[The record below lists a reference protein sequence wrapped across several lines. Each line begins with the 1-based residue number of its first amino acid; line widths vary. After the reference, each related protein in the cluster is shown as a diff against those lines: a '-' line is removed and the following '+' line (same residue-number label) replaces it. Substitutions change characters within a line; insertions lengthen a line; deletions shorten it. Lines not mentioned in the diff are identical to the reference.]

1 MPPTTTTT
9 TISLPGLFVQKFEG
23 HDHGDPDAWEAHIKI
38 EIRIEGG
45 ERAGHS
51 SVLVAWDGPQAGS
64 RLLEANK
71 DGKID
76 ERLGDFSGFFVTLT
90 IIEVFL
96 DGYLYQPELN
106 AAPPFILVEG
116 PA

>member
-1 MPPTTTTT
+1 M
-9 TISLPGLFVQKFEG
+9 
-23 HDHGDPDAWEAHIKI
+23 WEAHIKI

-45 ERAGHS
+45 ERTGHS

-76 ERLGDFSGFFVTLT
+76 ERLGDFSVPSVTLT

-96 DGYLYQPELN
+96 DGYVYQPELN
-106 AAPPFILVEG
+106 AAPPSILVEG